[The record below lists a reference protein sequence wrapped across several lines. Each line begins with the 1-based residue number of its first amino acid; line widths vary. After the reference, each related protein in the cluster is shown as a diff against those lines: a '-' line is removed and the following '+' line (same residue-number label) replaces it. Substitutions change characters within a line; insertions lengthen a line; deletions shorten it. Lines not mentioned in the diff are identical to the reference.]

1 MTTEIEDAESP
12 ELSVWEARRKRLQ
25 KEAIRE
31 VMLEYGFNAAD
42 PIAVQQDLAWLRRRR
57 LLEESMT
64 AKVVGALITLI
75 ITPGVM
81 AALVSAYFAQHR

>member
-1 MTTEIEDAESP
+1 MTEDEEAESP

-31 VMLEYGFNAAD
+31 VMLEYGFTTTD
-42 PIAVQQDLAWLRRRR
+42 PTAVQQDLAWLRRRR

-64 AKVVGALITLI
+64 AKIVGGLLTLL
-75 ITPGVM
+75 ITPGVV
-81 AALVSAYFAQHR
+81 AAIVAAYFQGQR